1 MKMNSYT
8 PSCYHS
14 PIYILS
20 LCVTLIFSYL
30 PNLSANDTVI
40 QVEQKI
46 NEALDA
52 AGNDPVAVEAA
63 LLKELAEARPTSAG
77 MKVIASAAMRKFASY
92 NKKEI
97 ITAVSEGMIR
107 AAMNQAMQSGIDPI
121 QAAAAV
127 SEGLLSSAMGT
138 ASRRGGNSISTG
150 SSVAKSIM
158 KAVVETA
165 AKLKLSVSNAA
176 NAAAFGAIKAAVAT
190 SADYGHD
197 LISTTFNIT
206 SGITH
211 GAVSA
216 AIAGGLDTEGIA
228 LAVKTGSVDGVHV
241 QAREEKLQNTQMVRA
256 AVLGFERGL
265 GLALGRQVSTLPEED
280 VINRDI
286 LSFGEK
292 EDLRIEAF
300 VDSATNNV
308 VLVIKN
314 LDKLPVEAALENLI
328 LTLEQ
333 NGREIFNSASTNQT
347 NNFTIKEVSING
359 TPSLLFDLGEPISQE
374 TTGLYALSVKEE
386 GNTEIFSTLP
396 VPVTLVISDNQEIV
410 ISPAE

>member
-20 LCVTLIFSYL
+20 LFVTLIFSYL

-176 NAAAFGAIKAAVAT
+176 NAAAFGATKAAVAT

-241 QAREEKLQNTQMVRA
+241 QAKEEKLQNTQMVRG

-265 GLALGRQVSTLPEED
+265 GLALGRDVSSLPEEED
-280 VINRDI
+280 VNRDI
-286 LSFGEK
+286 LGTVTPPKTVPVRNLETGKIEVRLQTSTPLEPGLQFQLLKNGQVVGETQ
-292 EDLRIEAF
+292 
-300 VDSATNNV
+300 S
-308 VLVIKN
+308 
-314 LDKLPVEAALENLI
+314 
-328 LTLEQ
+328 
-333 NGREIFNSASTNQT
+333 SST
-347 NNFTIKEVSING
+347 FI
-359 TPSLLFDLGEPISQE
+359 LGEQPTEENI
-374 TTGLYALSVKEE
+374 GLYAIQIINPNDASQTQSSTPTSVSP
-386 GNTEIFSTLP
+386 IF
-396 VPVTLVISDNQEIV
+396 NQQAIV
-410 ISPAE
+410 VSPSN

>member
-1 MKMNSYT
+1 MKMNSCT

-20 LCVTLIFSYL
+20 LFVTLIFSYL

-97 ITAVSEGMIR
+97 ITAVSEGMVR

-241 QAREEKLQNTQMVRA
+241 QAKEEKLQNTQMVRG

-265 GLALGRQVSTLPEED
+265 GLALGRDVSSLPEEED
-280 VINRDI
+280 INRDI
-286 LSFGEK
+286 LGTVTPPKTVPVRNLETGKIEVRLQTSTPLESGLQFRLLKNGKVVGETQSSSIF
-292 EDLRIEAF
+292 ELGDQPTE
-300 VDSATNNV
+300 
-308 VLVIKN
+308 
-314 LDKLPVEAALENLI
+314 ENI
-328 LTLEQ
+328 
-333 NGREIFNSASTNQT
+333 
-347 NNFTIKEVSING
+347 
-359 TPSLLFDLGEPISQE
+359 
-374 TTGLYALSVKEE
+374 GLYAIQIINPNDASQTQSSTPTSV
-386 GNTEIFSTLP
+386 SP
-396 VPVTLVISDNQEIV
+396 VFNQQAIV
-410 ISPAE
+410 VSPSN